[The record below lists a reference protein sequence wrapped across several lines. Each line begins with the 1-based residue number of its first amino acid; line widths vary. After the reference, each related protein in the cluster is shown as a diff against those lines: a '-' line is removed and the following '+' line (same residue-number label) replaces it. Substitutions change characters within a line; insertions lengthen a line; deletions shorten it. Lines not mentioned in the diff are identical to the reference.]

1 MLTVIK
7 VFIICFFGIPLT
19 GAILFLIVAAELMK
33 RDEET
38 GRAQIRERR
47 KRLEERRKKACADGL
62 LMLPEGRD

>member
-19 GAILFLIVAAELMK
+19 GAILFLIAAADAMK

-38 GRAQIRERR
+38 GRARR
-47 KRLEERRKKACADGL
+47 MRLEARRAQATL
-62 LMLPEGRD
+62 RA